1 MYEDNLIP
9 LFETVGIVLQF
20 RLMMNYSGRNRG
32 FGYIIYLDQND
43 GHRAILNLDNILVS
57 SWCRLQLC
65 ISRNLRRLWLDN
77 VCDELDVNAVIG
89 LILDKVDPVEV
100 RMSWLQCGFRN
111 CNNSI
116 RRRKKRI
123 SNVFI
128 IFQISVCRRYNRLRF
143 LLDFETHRDAALSR
157 KQLLREVW
165 DFGPSARANW
175 DTVRDTFS
183 RGWIN
188 QHFYLSISLS
198 YYLTFCSL
206 ICFHDFYFLFIRFSI
221 FLNILFTYKIMYNPW
236 SIRCVL

>member
-1 MYEDNLIP
+1 MSAPQRKNEPSKFEMSQIQIGKWRYSQIQINGQRITTNETFKHCLKAIRNPTEVFIRRIPYTMYEDNLIP

-43 GHRAILNLDNILVS
+43 GYRAILNLDNILVS

-89 LILDKVDPVEV
+89 LILEKVDPVE
-100 RMSWLQCGFRN
+100 
-111 CNNSI
+111 
-116 RRRKKRI
+116 
-123 SNVFI
+123 
-128 IFQISVCRRYNRLRF
+128 ISVCRRYNRLRF
-143 LLDFETHRDAALSR
+143 LLDFETHREAALSR

-165 DFGPSARANW
+165 DFGPTARANW

-183 RGWIN
+183 RG
-188 QHFYLSISLS
+188 
-198 YYLTFCSL
+198 
-206 ICFHDFYFLFIRFSI
+206 
-221 FLNILFTYKIMYNPW
+221 
-236 SIRCVL
+236 